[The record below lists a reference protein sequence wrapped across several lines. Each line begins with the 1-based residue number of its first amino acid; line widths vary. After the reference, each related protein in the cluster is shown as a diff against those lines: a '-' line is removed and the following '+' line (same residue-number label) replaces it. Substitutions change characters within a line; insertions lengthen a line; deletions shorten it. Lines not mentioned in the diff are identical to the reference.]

1 MSALQEVLAVL
12 LGAEAEAKRI
22 VDDAKVESTGVV
34 KTTQDVFMPDREV
47 RMSSAREQAKSIM
60 ANARESAEA
69 EAKLISNLGREERDR
84 VAKRFEKNV
93 DAVVSALLAETVD
106 KILAGGE

>member
-1 MSALQEVLAVL
+1 MSALQEVLSVL

-22 VDDAKVESTGVV
+22 VEDANTESSSVI
-34 KTTQDVFMPDREV
+34 KTTQDVFIPDREV
-47 RMSSAREQAKSIM
+47 RMSSAREQAKSVV
-60 ANARESAEA
+60 ANALESAET
-69 EAKLISNLGREERDR
+69 EAKLIANLGREERDR

-93 DAVVSALLAETVD
+93 DAVVSALLSETVD